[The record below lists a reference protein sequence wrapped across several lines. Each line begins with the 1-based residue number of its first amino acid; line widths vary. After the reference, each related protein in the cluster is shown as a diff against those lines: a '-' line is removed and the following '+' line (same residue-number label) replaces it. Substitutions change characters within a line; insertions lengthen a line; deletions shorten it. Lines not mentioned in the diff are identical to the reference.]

1 VEVTTLSNIHRSRS
15 WKLARRLTH
24 RIDELE
30 MLLAR
35 LHRVCA
41 IQLGLRPRLKQKARR
56 ATNREER
63 RKEARP
69 A

>member
-1 VEVTTLSNIHRSRS
+1 LSNIHRSRS
-15 WKLARRLTH
+15 WKLAR

-41 IQLGLRPRLKQKARR
+41 IQLGLRPRLKQKVRR